1 MESLGDYEFSLHNI
15 YELKIQMNKNLIKGI
30 EETIIAKFDG
40 LSRKYHYLDETS
52 KNIHYYNGWKS
63 NKGYYVN
70 KKVIVPLQAWSSWGS
85 CLYYPAT
92 SYLLDLEKCFNY
104 LDGGLTESIDL
115 KETLEIAEREG
126 QTRNIVLKYFKVTFY
141 KKGTCHITFTNEDL
155 LKEFNIFA
163 GKYKNWLPPSY
174 GKKAYND
181 MSEGENRL
189 SMSLRVRTHINGLLK
204 IRIISYLTQVICV

>member
-1 MESLGDYEFSLHNI
+1 M
-15 YELKIQMNKNLIKGI
+15 
-30 EETIIAKFDG
+30 
-40 LSRKYHYLDETS
+40 
-52 KNIHYYNGWKS
+52 
-63 NKGYYVN
+63 
-70 KKVIVPLQAWSSWGS
+70 
-85 CLYYPAT
+85 YYPAA

-115 KETLEIAEREG
+115 KKTLEIAEREG

-155 LKEFNIFA
+155 LKKFNIFA

-181 MSEGENRL
+181 MSEGEKQVVNEFEGED
-189 SMSLRVRTHINGLLK
+189 SYKRVIENKDYFLFDTSNLCMIEEKQCN
-204 IRIISYLTQVICV
+204 